1 MHTPVDERD
10 RSRRAELQRL
20 LGDAGVILERQK
32 RGTAERPAA
41 GWYAR
46 LDATGELVFLGD
58 HTLLAMRSIDAL
70 TSSSSN
76 GA

>member
-1 MHTPVDERD
+1 MPHTPVDERD

-20 LGDAGVILERQK
+20 IGDAGVILERQK
-32 RGTAERPAA
+32 RGTPERPAA

-46 LDATGELVFLGD
+46 LEASGELVYLGD
-58 HTLLAMRSIDAL
+58 HTLLAVRTIDAL
-70 TSSSSN
+70 QSSN

>member
-1 MHTPVDERD
+1 MHTQVDERD

-20 LGDAGVILERQK
+20 IGDAGVILERQK
-32 RGTAERPAA
+32 RGTPERPAA

-46 LDATGELVFLGD
+46 LGTGELVFLGD
-58 HTLLAMRSIDAL
+58 HTLLAVRTIDSL
-70 TSSSSN
+70 TSSN